1 MSSERIIVI
10 DHATSPIAIDNDP
23 AGVYI
28 CARDAEVWHRALSLA
43 LDPYKAPEIRA
54 AADHSLAALRNLLR
68 DAVSNVNVR
77 EIETKETP

>member
-1 MSSERIIVI
+1 MSSDNDIK
-10 DHATSPIAIDNDP
+10 HATHPVAIDNDP
-23 AGVYI
+23 TGVYI

-54 AADHSLAALRNLLR
+54 AADHSLGVLRNLLR
-68 DAVSNVNVR
+68 DAVSGINVR